1 MTAIPP
7 QKKDLII
14 LVPDQDIYSG
24 IQELLTR
31 PQALQVRQIAFDMF
45 KHPYRDP
52 GCFNE
57 AHEFLRPYIGKYEF
71 ALVVFDKDGSGQ
83 EILGATGI
91 ETALTQKLAQNGW
104 PNRAGVVVID
114 PELEIWVWSDSN
126 QVDAALGWT
135 GKTPALRDWL
145 VSKGF
150 STTANAKPARPKE
163 AYESALREARTP
175 KSPAIFKRLA
185 GNVSFARCVDAS
197 FTRLKTLLQNW
208 FPETI

>member
-1 MTAIPP
+1 MTAIPA

-31 PQALQVRQIAFDMF
+31 PQALQIRQITFDMF
-45 KHPYRDP
+45 KHPYRDS

-83 EILGATGI
+83 ESLGATGI
-91 ETALTQKLAQNGW
+91 ETALAQKLGQNGW

-185 GNVSFARCVDAS
+185 GNVSFSRCVDAS